1 MADFPLYH
9 RIADDENLYSI
20 SVLYYGTPEA
30 WVYIKRANQPPASGG
45 GGVGDDWENL
55 PKDNLLLIPK
65 LQERTVRR
73 RLPQAG
79 SALLEEGIMPQ
90 SGGHAL
96 YQMVKE
102 HYGHPAKGGAKGG
115 GGAGM
120 YLTVRAQNPGNL
132 TPGREIILPAQI
144 NPANL
149 RSAEMWRERR

>member
-20 SVLYYGTPEA
+20 AVLYYGTPEA

-45 GGVGDDWENL
+45 GGVGDDWEDL
-55 PKDNLLLIPK
+55 PKDNILLIPK

-73 RLPQAG
+73 RLPRAG
-79 SALLEEGIMPQ
+79 SAPLEEGIMPY

-96 YQMVKE
+96 YEMVKA
-102 HYGHPAKGGAKGG
+102 HYGDGGMYHAVIKANPGPAI
-115 GGAGM
+115 GGAGD
-120 YLTVRAQNPGNL
+120 L

-149 RSAEMWRERR
+149 RSAEMWREKR

>member
-20 SVLYYGTPEA
+20 AVLYYGSPEA
-30 WVYIKRANQPPASGG
+30 WVYIKRANQDLLT
-45 GGVGDDWENL
+45 DDWENL
-55 PKDNLLLIPK
+55 PKDNILVIPK

-73 RLPQAG
+73 RLPRAG
-79 SALLEEGIMPQ
+79 SAPLEEGVMPY

-96 YQMVKE
+96 YEMVKS
-102 HYGHPAKGGAKGG
+102 HYPASGG
-115 GGAGM
+115 GGMYHAVIKANPAIGGAGD
-120 YLTVRAQNPGNL
+120 L
-132 TPGREIILPAQI
+132 TPGREIILPAQV

>member
-1 MADFPLYH
+1 MTDFPLYH

-20 SVLYYGTPEA
+20 AVLYYGTPEA
-30 WVYIKRANQPPASGG
+30 WVYIKRANPAIGG
-45 GGVGDDWENL
+45 DWEGL
-55 PKDNLLLIPK
+55 PKDNLLLIPA
-65 LQERTVRR
+65 LQERTVKR
-73 RLPQAG
+73 RLPRAG

-96 YQMVKE
+96 YQMVKS
-102 HYGHPAKGGAKGG
+102 HYGPPATGG
-115 GGAGM
+115 GGGGM
-120 YLTVRAQNPGNL
+120 YPTVRAQNPGDL